1 MLLGFKKQF
10 APKILDGSKRFT
22 IRNPRKREPKI
33 GEQLHMYTGLR
44 TKHTQKITS
53 EHTLKGIQLVDIF
66 IQNKHTEDNIRLNY
80 SIEFTLRIT
89 VDGRPLREEEYLRF
103 CIADGFASVS
113 DFQRYWLS
121 EKSVLTQ
128 HFQEGQK
135 RPLMN
140 IYKVDQKDLVMYH
153 WTDLRF

>member
-10 APKILDGSKRFT
+10 APKILDGSKKFT

-53 EHTLKGIQLVDIF
+53 EHTLKGIQLVDILIQKQVFSEGTFKGKWSLGISVDKRDLDSSELEYFVRCDGFKDMVNF
-66 IQNKHTEDNIRLNY
+66 IEYWIKASGDKKEYFQSGKRKPQLTIW
-80 SIEFTLRIT
+80 T
-89 VDGRPLREEEYLRF
+89 VDL
-103 CIADGFASVS
+103 
-113 DFQRYWLS
+113 
-121 EKSVLTQ
+121 
-128 HFQEGQK
+128 
-135 RPLMN
+135 
-140 IYKVDQKDLVMYH
+140 KDLVMYH

>member
-10 APKILDGSKRFT
+10 APKILDGSKKFT

-44 TKHTQKITS
+44 TKFTEKITS
-53 EHTLKGIQLVDIF
+53 EHTLKGIQLVEILVIRTVKRDDI
-66 IQNKHTEDNIRLNY
+66 KRDY
-80 SIEFTLRIT
+80 SIELKTLIV
-89 VDGRPLREEEYLRF
+89 VDGHPLKKEEYLPF
-103 CIADGFASVS
+103 VNADGFYSIAEFT
-113 DFQRYWLS
+113 DYWLGDKP
-121 EKSVLTQ
+121 EKSQ

-135 RPLMN
+135 EPILSKWMVH
-140 IYKVDQKDLVMYH
+140 KKDLIMYH